1 MVQVSSL
8 ALVGYLAPVLVTV
21 LLFITWLTLGARRR
35 RRRRRRL
42 YGSTYPYSD
51 AEMAAAAAGGQRIPR
66 IVISQQL
73 IEVLYPQ
80 VKYKDWLAENRNEQQ
95 RRQQQQD
102 LSSDAIA
109 QVRSTSGDNTSGG
122 SPENTNININTNI
135 NDSQERCNDTGD
147 DDPDKYT
154 SGDNH
159 RTCAICIDQFA
170 DDDEIRSLP
179 CRHIF
184 HTVCLDP
191 WVTKK
196 NAFCPL
202 CKKALCGVKKGDN
215 GSGGDRRSWP
225 WRRQSQRASARVV
238 SVSVPEAAVVRGSV

>member
-1 MVQVSSL
+1 M
-8 ALVGYLAPVLVTV
+8 
-21 LLFITWLTLGARRR
+21 
-35 RRRRRRL
+35 
-42 YGSTYPYSD
+42 
-51 AEMAAAAAGGQRIPR
+51 AAAAGGQRNPR

-80 VKYKDWLAENRNEQQ
+80 VKYKDWLAGKQNEQQ
-95 RRQQQQD
+95 QQQQQD
-102 LSSDAIA
+102 LSSGAIA
-109 QVRSTSGDNTSGG
+109 QVRSTTGNNTSGE
-122 SPENTNININTNI
+122 SPVNININTNTNI
-135 NDSQERCNDTGD
+135 NDSQERDKDTED
-147 DDPDKYT
+147 TDT

-170 DDDEIRSLP
+170 DDDDIRSLP

-202 CKKALCGVKKGDN
+202 CKRALCGVKKGDS

-225 WRRQSQRASARVV
+225 WRRDSQRASARVV

>member
-1 MVQVSSL
+1 MIKL
-8 ALVGYLAPVLVTV
+8 RL
-21 LLFITWLTLGARRR
+21 ILGTRR

-42 YGSTYPYSD
+42 YGPTYPYSD
-51 AEMAAAAAGGQRIPR
+51 AEMAAAAGGQRSPR

-80 VKYKDWLAENRNEQQ
+80 VKYKDWLAGRQNE
-95 RRQQQQD
+95 QQQD
-102 LSSDAIA
+102 LSSAAIA
-109 QVRSTSGDNTSGG
+109 QVRSKSGDTSGE
-122 SPENTNININTNI
+122 SPNNINTNTNI
-135 NDSQERCNDTGD
+135 NDGQDRDKDTED
-147 DDPDKYT
+147 ADT

-202 CKKALCGVKKGDN
+202 CKRALCGVKKGVN

-225 WRRQSQRASARVV
+225 WRRESQRASTRVV

>member
-8 ALVGYLAPVLVTV
+8 ALVGYLAPVLVTF
-21 LLFITWLTLGARRR
+21 LLFITWLILGTRRR

-51 AEMAAAAAGGQRIPR
+51 AEMAAAAGGQRNPR

-80 VKYKDWLAENRNEQQ
+80 VKYKYWLAGKQNEQQ
-95 RRQQQQD
+95 QQQQEQQQKED
-102 LSSDAIA
+102 LPSGAIA
-109 QVRSTSGDNTSGG
+109 QVRSTSGDNTSGK
-122 SPENTNININTNI
+122 SAVNTNI
-135 NDSQERCNDTGD
+135 NDSQERDKDTED
-147 DDPDKYT
+147 ADT

-202 CKKALCGVKKGDN
+202 CKRALCGVKKG
-215 GSGGDRRSWP
+215 GGGDRRSWP
-225 WRRQSQRASARVV
+225 WRRGSQRASARVV

>member
-8 ALVGYLAPVLVTV
+8 ALVGYLAPVLVTF
-21 LLFITWLTLGARRR
+21 LLFVTWLILGTRR

-42 YGSTYPYSD
+42 YGPTYPYSD
-51 AEMAAAAAGGQRIPR
+51 AEMAAAAAGGQRNPR

-73 IEVLYPQ
+73 IDVLYPQ
-80 VKYKDWLAENRNEQQ
+80 VKYKDWLAGRQN
-95 RRQQQQD
+95 QQQQQRQLD
-102 LSSDAIA
+102 QSSGAIA
-109 QVRSTSGDNTSGG
+109 QVRSTSGDNTSGE
-122 SPENTNININTNI
+122 SPDNVNINTNTNI
-135 NDSQERCNDTGD
+135 SNNQERDNDTED
-147 DDPDKYT
+147 TDT

-170 DDDEIRSLP
+170 DDDDIRSLP

-202 CKKALCGVKKGDN
+202 CKRALCGVKKGDS

>member
-8 ALVGYLAPVLVTV
+8 ALVGYLAPVLVTF
-21 LLFITWLTLGARRR
+21 LLFITWLILGTRR

-42 YGSTYPYSD
+42 YGPTYPYSD
-51 AEMAAAAAGGQRIPR
+51 AEMAAAAAAGGQRNPR

-80 VKYKDWLAENRNEQQ
+80 MKYKDWLAGKQSE
-95 RRQQQQD
+95 QQQD
-102 LSSDAIA
+102 QSLGAIA
-109 QVRSTSGDNTSGG
+109 QVRSTTGTNTSGE
-122 SPENTNININTNI
+122 SPNNINTNTNI
-135 NDSQERCNDTGD
+135 TNNQER
-147 DDPDKYT
+147 DKDAEDADT

-202 CKKALCGVKKGDN
+202 CKRALCGVKKGVN

-225 WRRQSQRASARVV
+225 WRRASLRASARVV

>member
-8 ALVGYLAPVLVTV
+8 ALVGYLAPVLVTF
-21 LLFITWLTLGARRR
+21 LLFITWLILGARRR
-35 RRRRRRL
+35 RRRRRL
-42 YGSTYPYSD
+42 YGPTYPYSD
-51 AEMAAAAAGGQRIPR
+51 AEMAAAAVGGQRNPR

-80 VKYKDWLAENRNEQQ
+80 VKYKDWLAGRQNEQQ
-95 RRQQQQD
+95 QQQQQQQQD
-102 LSSDAIA
+102 QPSGAIA
-109 QVRSTSGDNTSGG
+109 QVRSTSGVNTSCG
-122 SPENTNININTNI
+122 SPNNINTNTNI
-135 NDSQERCNDTGD
+135 NDSQKRDKDTED
-147 DDPDKYT
+147 ADT

-202 CKKALCGVKKGDN
+202 CKRALCGAKKGDS